1 MLLGCILFEFFQDLW
16 KFWYYFFLNKP
27 YIIKI
32 LVLIYIFG
40 KKKNMIMILLG
51 RA

>member
-16 KFWYYFFLNKP
+16 KIWYYIFLNKP

-32 LVLIYIFG
+32 LVLIYIIG